1 MKILLL
7 AELVALQVF
16 QFPFS
21 STCLNIVL
29 EKKRLF
35 FLMYSLA
42 STQKNEANFQILQ
55 WNPYFDY

>member
-7 AELVALQVF
+7 AEPVALQVF

-35 FLMYSLA
+35 FPMYSLA
-42 STQKNEANFQILQ
+42 STQKTEANFQILQ
-55 WNPYFDY
+55 